1 MHASLTPR
9 AELWRRARRILA
21 VRLDNLGD
29 LLMTTPALAALHES
43 LPGASITL
51 LGGPS
56 AAAAAPHL
64 PMVDAVWPVA
74 MPWTAMGRESLQ
86 HEDAH
91 PGSAERELAERLAKE
106 NFDAAVI
113 FTVCTQS
120 ALPAAL
126 LCRMAGIPLRLAHC
140 RENPYGLLTD
150 WVPETD
156 RIGDGM
162 RHEVQRQLAL
172 VASVGC
178 TTRDERLRWRVNDVE
193 REAVA
198 ARLQALGIAPDQPF
212 AVMHPGSTAATR
224 RWPAE
229 RFGELAAALVQRTG
243 IAVVFAGDTGDLAEV
258 SAALAATSPARPDA
272 PIVSLAGELGLGELA
287 ALIGQ
292 AQLVVCNNSAPSH
305 LAAALGTPVACLY
318 ALTNPQ
324 HTPWRVSSEVLNQ
337 DVPCRWCLKSVCPQQ
352 HHRCL
357 RDVQPPQVLAAAL
370 RLLQEP
376 ASPGPGLGTDERAER
391 RAAPQPARTPSG
403 GRPAYPPGG
412 GHTGPLAGG
421 WSFL

>member
-1 MHASLTPR
+1 VAGGLEGGLMHASLTPR

-43 LPGASITL
+43 LPGASLTL

-56 AAAAAPHL
+56 AGGAAPHL
-64 PMVDAVWPVA
+64 PMLDAIWPVA
-74 MPWTAMGRESLQ
+74 MPWTAQGRDHPQ
-86 HEDAH
+86 DDDAQ
-91 PGSAERELAERLAKE
+91 PGGAERALVERLAKE

-150 WVPETD
+150 WVPEAD

-162 RHEVQRQLAL
+162 RHEVQRQLDL
-172 VASVGC
+172 VAAVGC
-178 TTRDERLRWRVNDVE
+178 STRDERLRWRVADAD

-198 ARLQALGIAPDQPF
+198 ARLEAHGVAPGQAY
-212 AVMHPGSTAATR
+212 AVLHPGATAATR

-229 RFGELAAALVQRTG
+229 RFGILAAELVQRTG
-243 IAVVFAGDTGDLAEV
+243 IAVVFAGDSGDLPAV
-258 SAALAATSPARPDA
+258 ASALAAMPAARHDA

-287 ALIGQ
+287 ALIGE
-292 AQLVVCNNSAPSH
+292 ARLVVCNNSAPAH
-305 LAAALGTPVACLY
+305 LAAAAGTPVACLY

-324 HTPWRVSSEVLNQ
+324 HTPWRVRSEVLNQ

-357 RDVQPPQVLAAAL
+357 RDVEPPQVLEAAL
-370 RLLQEP
+370 RLLRGVPVEP
-376 ASPGPGLGTDERAER
+376 ALALSEDRS
-391 RAAPQPARTPSG
+391 ARL
-403 GRPAYPPGG
+403 
-412 GHTGPLAGG
+412 LAGG

>member
-56 AAAAAPHL
+56 AGGAAPHL
-64 PMVDAVWPVA
+64 PMLEAVWPVA
-74 MPWTAMGRESLQ
+74 MPWTALGRDRLQ
-86 HEDAH
+86 DDGAQ
-91 PGSAERELAERLAKE
+91 PGGAERELVERLAKE

-126 LCRMAGIPLRLAHC
+126 LCRMAGIPLRLAHA

-150 WVPETD
+150 WVPDPD
-156 RIGDGM
+156 RIADGM
-162 RHEVQRQLAL
+162 RHEVQRQLEL

-178 TTRDERLRWRVNDVE
+178 STRDERLRWRVTDRD

-198 ARLQALGIAPDQPF
+198 ARLDTLGIAPGRPY
-212 AVMHPGSTAATR
+212 AVMHPGATAATR
-224 RWPAE
+224 RWPPE
-229 RFGELAAALVQRTG
+229 RFGELAGGLVQRTG
-243 IAVVFAGDTGDLAEV
+243 LAVVFAGDTGDLPAV
-258 SAALAATSPARPDA
+258 ATALAAVPSARPDA

-287 ALIGQ
+287 ALIGD
-292 AQLVVCNNSAPSH
+292 ARLLVCNNSAPAH
-305 LAAALGTPVACLY
+305 LAAAAGTPVACLY

-324 HTPWRVSSEVLNQ
+324 HTPWRVHSEVLRHE
-337 DVPCRWCLKSVCPQQ
+337 VPCRWCLKSVCPQQ
-352 HHRCL
+352 HHQCL
-357 RDVQPPQVLAAAL
+357 RGVEPPQVLEAAL
-370 RLLQEP
+370 RLL
-376 ASPGPGLGTDERAER
+376 GTAVPLEAT
-391 RAAPQPARTPSG
+391 APTPPG
-403 GRPAYPPGG
+403 GRPTHPTARAR
-412 GHTGPLAGG
+412 TEPLAGG

>member
-64 PMVDAVWPVA
+64 PMLDAVWPAA
-74 MPWTAMGRESLQ
+74 MPWTAQGREQLQ
-86 HEDAH
+86 DDDAR
-91 PGSAERELAERLAKE
+91 PGGAERDLLERLAGE

-126 LCRMAGIPLRLAHC
+126 LCRMAGIPLRLAHG

-172 VASVGC
+172 VAAVGC
-178 TTRDERLRWRVNDVE
+178 STPDERLRWRVTDTD

-198 ARLQALGIAPDQPF
+198 ARLEAAGLAPGRPYV
-212 AVMHPGSTAATR
+212 VMHPGSTAATR

-229 RFGELAAALVQRTG
+229 RFGALAAALVQRTG
-243 IAVVFAGDTGDLAEV
+243 LAVVFAGDTTDLPAV
-258 SAALAATSPARPDA
+258 ATALGALPAARPDA

-287 ALIGQ
+287 ALIGE
-292 AQLVVCNNSAPSH
+292 ARLLVCNNSAPAH

-324 HTPWRVSSEVLNQ
+324 HTPWRVHSEVLSH

-352 HHRCL
+352 HHQCL
-357 RDVQPPQVLAAAL
+357 RGVEPPQVLEAAL
-370 RLLQEP
+370 RLLQGGP
-376 ASPGPGLGTDERAER
+376 PGDQRAER
-391 RAAPQPARTPSG
+391 RAAPKPAAARSD
-403 GRPAYPPGG
+403 
-412 GHTGPLAGG
+412 PLAGG

>member
-43 LPGASITL
+43 LPGASLTL

-56 AAAAAPHL
+56 AAAVAPHL
-64 PMVDAVWPVA
+64 TMLDAIWPVA
-74 MPWTAMGRESLQ
+74 MPWTALGRDCLQ
-86 HEDAH
+86 DDDAS
-91 PGSAERELAERLAKE
+91 PGSAERELVERLAAE
-106 NFDAAVI
+106 RFDAAVI

-126 LCRMAGIPLRLAHC
+126 LCRMAGIPLRLAHS

-156 RIGDGM
+156 RIADGM
-162 RHEVQRQLAL
+162 RHEVQRQLEL
-172 VASVGC
+172 VAAVGC
-178 TTRDERLRWRVNDVE
+178 TTPDERLRWRVTDIE

-198 ARLQALGIAPDQPF
+198 ARLEALGIAPGRPYV
-212 AVMHPGSTAATR
+212 VMHPGATAATR
-224 RWPAE
+224 RWPPE

-243 IAVVFAGDTGDLAEV
+243 IAVVFAGDTDDLPAV
-258 SAALAATSPARPDA
+258 ATALAAVPTDKPDA
-272 PIVSLAGELGLGELA
+272 PIVSLASELSLGQLA
-287 ALIGQ
+287 ALIGE
-292 AQLVVCNNSAPSH
+292 AKLVVCNNSAPSH

-324 HTPWRVSSEVLNQ
+324 HTPWRVSSEVLNH

-357 RDVQPPQVLAAAL
+357 RDVEPPQVLEAAL
-370 RLLQEP
+370 RLLDGAVP
-376 ASPGPGLGTDERAER
+376 PGDTRAER
-391 RAAPQPARTPSG
+391 WAAPGPARRTDL
-403 GRPAYPPGG
+403 
-412 GHTGPLAGG
+412 LAGG